1 MEYKLY
7 NISGKETSNKLKLNK
22 DVYGYDPNNH
32 CIYLAV
38 KSELAANRQGTSS
51 SKTRAEVRGGGAK
64 PWRQKGTGRARAG
77 SIRSP
82 IWRGGGVTFGPKP
95 RSYRKYTPHKMK
107 INSLISALS
116 QKVRD
121 KELLVIEMPDGV
133 SKTGAIA
140 QYIDSL
146 RVNKPALLVL
156 DGCNE
161 AVFRSIKNIPKVDLM
176 PSNLLNTLEVIRHTS
191 ILMTVEAVRN
201 IESTWDKN
209 KTINETE
216 QL

>member
-1 MEYKLY
+1 MKLTMK
-7 NISGKETSNKLKLNK
+7 NLQGKM
-22 DVYGYDPNNH
+22 
-32 CIYLAV
+32 V
-38 KSELAANRQGTSS
+38 KSINASNRIFGAKWNPTLVHQVMVGQLANKRLGTAST
-51 SKTRAEVRGGGAK
+51 KTRAEVAGGGAK
-64 PWRQKGTGRARAG
+64 PFRQKGTGRARAG

-121 KELLVIEMPDGV
+121 KELLVIEMPEGI

-146 RVNKPALLVL
+146 RVNRPALLIL

-161 AVFRSIKNIPKVDLM
+161 TILRSIKNIPKVDLM
-176 PSNLLNTLEVIRHTS
+176 PSNLINTLEVIRHTS

-201 IESTWDKN
+201 IESVWDKDKN
-209 KTINETE
+209 ISEA
-216 QL
+216 Q

>member
-1 MEYKLY
+1 MKLTMK
-7 NISGKETSNKLKLNK
+7 NLQGKM
-22 DVYGYDPNNH
+22 
-32 CIYLAV
+32 V
-38 KSELAANRQGTSS
+38 KSINASNRIFGAKWNPTLVHQVMVGQLANKRLGTAST
-51 SKTRAEVRGGGAK
+51 KTRAEVAGGGAK
-64 PWRQKGTGRARAG
+64 PFAQKGTGRARAG

-107 INSLISALS
+107 VTSLISALS